1 VNKRDIRHPDDS
13 MRMFVGLDV
22 HKKYTEVAIVD
33 EDGVV
38 EKQERIENEPRQ
50 IEEFSNKLSN
60 ATMVLESSSSW
71 YWLYEILSRKHKVV
85 LSNPAK
91 TKAIASAKLKTDK
104 VDALMLANLLRGG
117 YIAES
122 YVPSRRIMSL
132 RELVR
137 YRANLV
143 RMRGAIK
150 NRVHAYLLMNNI
162 KIDYRPFTKGFL
174 EELRKVKDA
183 RVEGYLRIIERLDLE
198 IHEAS
203 KKICNEALNDESARL
218 LMTIPGISF
227 YSALLLVSEIG
238 NVDRFPDSAHLVS
251 YAGLT
256 SSTHSSGGSTYH
268 GRITKAGS
276 PYLRW
281 VLNQCTWVH
290 IRSEP
295 EGSVALFY
303 RRLSGKKGHAKAMV
317 ATSAKLLKI
326 VYWVLKE
333 KRPYHC

>member
-1 VNKRDIRHPDDS
+1 
-13 MRMFVGLDV
+13 MFVGLDV

-33 EDGVV
+33 EGGVV
-38 EKQERIENEPRQ
+38 SKQERIENERAR
-50 IEEFSNKLSN
+50 IEEFSSRLSST
-60 ATMVLESSSSW
+60 TMVLESSSSW
-71 YWLYEILSRKHKVV
+71 YWLYEILSRKHRVV

-122 YVPSRRIMSL
+122 YVPSRRVMSL

-143 RMRGAIK
+143 RMRGTIK

-162 KIDYRPFTKGFL
+162 RIGYGPFTKGFL
-174 EELRKVKDA
+174 EELRKVRDA
-183 RVEGYLRIIERLDLE
+183 RVEGYLRIIERLNLE
-198 IHEAS
+198 IREAS
-203 KKICNEALNDESARL
+203 EKICSEALNDEGARL
-218 LMTIPGISF
+218 LMTVPGISF
-227 YSALLLVSEIG
+227 YSALLLISEIG
-238 NVDRFPDSAHLVS
+238 DIDRFPDSAHLVS

-256 SSTHSSGGSTYH
+256 PSTRSSGGTTYH

-290 IRSEP
+290 VRNQP
-295 EGSVALFY
+295 DGSVAAFY
-303 RRLSGKKGHAKAMV
+303 KRLSGKKGRSKAMV
-317 ATSAKLLKI
+317 AASVKLLKI

-333 KRPYHC
+333 KRPYHS

>member
-1 VNKRDIRHPDDS
+1 
-13 MRMFVGLDV
+13 MFVGLDV

-38 EKQERIENEPRQ
+38 EKRERIENESRQ
-50 IEEFSNKLSN
+50 IEEFSNRLSD
-60 ATMVLESSSSW
+60 ATVVLESSSSW
-71 YWLYEILSRKHKVV
+71 YWLYEILSRKHKVL

-143 RMRGAIK
+143 RIRGTIK

-162 KIDYRPFTKGFL
+162 KIDYGSFTKGFL

-183 RVEGYLRIIERLDLE
+183 RVEGYLRIIESLNLE

-203 KKICNEALNDESARL
+203 KRVCSEASNDEAAKL
-218 LMTIPGISF
+218 LMTVPGISF

-238 NVDRFPDSAHLVS
+238 DVSRFPDSAHLVS
-251 YAGLT
+251 YAGLA
-256 SSTHSSGGSTYH
+256 SSTHSSGGSTFH

-281 VLNQCTWVH
+281 VLNECVWVH

-295 EGSVALFY
+295 DGNVATFY
-303 RRLSGKKGHAKAMV
+303 RRLSKKKGNAKAIV
-317 ATSAKLLKI
+317 AASAKLLKI

-333 KRPYHC
+333 RRPYHS